1 MSAAPGQVAQVACP
15 SCQTPMRV
23 AIVNII
29 DAEAQP
35 HLKSQLLGGRL
46 NASNCPKCGAPVML
60 AAPLIYHD
68 GSKQFC
74 FVHIPQQLLASAK
87 GVELERFVGS
97 ATNLLMNELPP
108 DAPKGYLLAPK
119 RFLTMQTLV
128 EAVFEG
134 DGITKEM
141 LETQRKRVD
150 IMSQL
155 LDAMSQGE
163 VALHAALQAN
173 QADID
178 DEFAKTLAAF
188 VDASRM
194 SGDPEGIAQLSA
206 LQSKIAQFA
215 GGAATFAYETLI
227 TQLLAAGDDAT
238 VTQLITANQEII
250 DYTFFDIVTN
260 RINDATTDGDES
272 LASQLTAMRDQV
284 IETFQQLQADLEA
297 SYMQAGEVLDAVFDA
312 EDLVAALT
320 ANLPLL
326 NETFDIL
333 VDGQRTMAERA
344 GDMAAVER
352 LQTIAELTIQVK
364 ASALSPEDRVVQ
376 ALITAENATRYI
388 RENIGDITG
397 GVVKRLNEL
406 SEEYTTKGKT
416 EEADRIKRIA
426 REAGAML
433 F

>member
-46 NASNCPKCGAPVML
+46 NASNCTKCGSPVIL

-134 DGITKEM
+134 DGVSKEM
-141 LETQRKRVD
+141 LEAQRKRVD

-163 VALHAALQAN
+163 AALNTALQAN

-178 DEFAKTLAAF
+178 DEFTKTLEAF
-188 VDASRM
+188 VEASRM

-227 TQLLAAGDDAT
+227 TQLLAAGDEAS

-260 RINDATTDGDES
+260 RINDATTDGAES

-284 IETFQQLQADLEA
+284 IEIFQQLQADLEA
-297 SYMQAGEVLDAVFDA
+297 SYMQAGVVLDAVFDS
-312 EDLVAALT
+312 EDLVAALN
-320 ANLPLL
+320 AHLPLL
-326 NETFDIL
+326 NETFDVL

-344 GDMAAVER
+344 GDMAAAER

-364 ASALSPEDRVVQ
+364 ADALSPEDRVVQ

-388 RENIGDITG
+388 RENISEITS
-397 GVVKRLNEL
+397 GVVKRLNEMTDD
-406 SEEYTTKGKT
+406 YTTKGKT
-416 EEADRIKRIA
+416 EEAERVKRIA

>member
-74 FVHIPQQLLASAK
+74 FVHIPQQLLTSAK

-119 RFLTMQTLV
+119 RFLTMQSLI

-141 LETQRKRVD
+141 LDAQRKRVE
-150 IMSQL
+150 IISQL

-163 VALHAALQAN
+163 GALNAALQAT

-178 DEFAKTLAAF
+178 EEFTKTLTAF

-194 SGDPEGIAQLSA
+194 SGDSEGIAQLSA
-206 LQSKIAQFA
+206 LQSKITQFA

-227 TQLLAAGDDAT
+227 SQLLAAGDDAS
-238 VTQLITANQEII
+238 VTQLITTNQDII

-260 RINDATTDGDES
+260 RIAEATTAGDEQ
-272 LASQLTAMRDQV
+272 LADQLSTMRDQV
-284 IETFQQLQADLEA
+284 LTIFQQLQADLEA
-297 SYMQAGEVLDAVFDA
+297 AYMQAGEVLDAVFAA
-312 EDLVAALT
+312 EDLVAALN
-320 ANLPLL
+320 AHLPLL

-344 GDMAAVER
+344 GDMAAAER
-352 LQTIAELTIQVK
+352 LQTIATLTIQVK
-364 ASALSPEDRVVQ
+364 ADALSPEERVVQ
-376 ALITAENATRYI
+376 ALITAENPTRYI
-388 RENIGDITG
+388 RENISDITS

-406 SEEYTTKGKT
+406 SEEYTAKGKP
-416 EEADRIKRIA
+416 EEADRVKRIA

>member
-320 ANLPLL
+320 AHLPLL

>member
-35 HLKSQLLGGRL
+35 HLKSQLLAGRL

-141 LETQRKRVD
+141 LDAQRKRVD

-155 LDAMSQGE
+155 LDAMSQGD
-163 VALHAALQAN
+163 VALHAVLQAN

-178 DEFAKTLAAF
+178 EEFTKTLAAF

-206 LQSKIAQFA
+206 LQSKMAQFV

-227 TQLLAAGDDAT
+227 TQLLAAGDEAT
-238 VTQLITANQEII
+238 VTQIITANQEII

-260 RINDATTDGDES
+260 RINDATTDGDEA

-284 IETFQQLQADLEA
+284 IEIFQQLQADLEA
-297 SYMQAGEVLDAVFDA
+297 AYMQAGEVLDAVFAA

-320 ANLPLL
+320 AHLPLL

-344 GDMAAVER
+344 GDLAAAER

-364 ASALSPEDRVVQ
+364 ADALSPEERVVQ
-376 ALITAENATRYI
+376 ALLTAENATRYI
-388 RENIGDITG
+388 RENIGDITN

-406 SEEYTTKGKT
+406 SEDYTTKGKT
-416 EEADRIKRIA
+416 EEADRVKRIA

>member
-1 MSAAPGQVAQVACP
+1 
-15 SCQTPMRV
+15 MRV

-35 HLKSQLLGGRL
+35 HLKSQLLAGRL

-141 LETQRKRVD
+141 LDAQRKRVD

-155 LDAMSQGE
+155 LDAMSQGD
-163 VALHAALQAN
+163 VALHAVLQAN

-178 DEFAKTLAAF
+178 EEFTKTLAAF

-206 LQSKIAQFA
+206 LQSKMAQFV

-227 TQLLAAGDDAT
+227 TQLLAAGDEAT
-238 VTQLITANQEII
+238 VTQIITANQEII

-260 RINDATTDGDES
+260 RINDATTDGDEA
-272 LASQLTAMRDQV
+272 LATQLTAMRDQV
-284 IETFQQLQADLEA
+284 IEIFQQLQADLEA
-297 SYMQAGEVLDAVFDA
+297 AYMQAGEVLDAVFAA

-320 ANLPLL
+320 AHLPLL

-344 GDMAAVER
+344 GDLAAAER

-364 ASALSPEDRVVQ
+364 ADALSPEERVVQ
-376 ALITAENATRYI
+376 ALLTAENATRYI
-388 RENIGDITG
+388 RENIGDITN

-406 SEEYTTKGKT
+406 SEDYTTKGKT
-416 EEADRIKRIA
+416 EEADRVKRIA

>member
-35 HLKSQLLGGRL
+35 HLKSQLLAGRL

-141 LETQRKRVD
+141 LDAQRKRVD

-155 LDAMSQGE
+155 LDAMSQGD
-163 VALHAALQAN
+163 VALHAVLQAN

-178 DEFAKTLAAF
+178 EEFTKTLAAF

-206 LQSKIAQFA
+206 LQSKMAQFV

-227 TQLLAAGDDAT
+227 TQLLTAGDEAT
-238 VTQLITANQEII
+238 VTQIITANQEII

-260 RINDATTDGDES
+260 RINDATTDGDEA

-284 IETFQQLQADLEA
+284 IEIFQQLQADLEA
-297 SYMQAGEVLDAVFDA
+297 AYMQAGEVLDAVFAA

-320 ANLPLL
+320 AHLPLL

-344 GDMAAVER
+344 GDLAAAER

-364 ASALSPEDRVVQ
+364 ADALSPEERVVQ
-376 ALITAENATRYI
+376 ALLTAENATRYI
-388 RENIGDITG
+388 RENIGDITN

-406 SEEYTTKGKT
+406 SEDYTTKGKT
-416 EEADRIKRIA
+416 EEADRVKRIA

>member
-1 MSAAPGQVAQVACP
+1 
-15 SCQTPMRV
+15 MRV

>member
-74 FVHIPQQLLASAK
+74 FVHIPQQLLTSAK

-119 RFLTMQTLV
+119 RFLTMQSLI

-141 LETQRKRVD
+141 LDAQRKRVE
-150 IMSQL
+150 IISQL

-163 VALHAALQAN
+163 GALNAALQAT

-178 DEFAKTLAAF
+178 EEFTKTLTAF

-194 SGDPEGIAQLSA
+194 SGDSEGIAQLSA
-206 LQSKIAQFA
+206 LQSKITQFA

-227 TQLLAAGDDAT
+227 SQLLAAGDDAS
-238 VTQLITANQEII
+238 VTQLITTNQDII

-260 RINDATTDGDES
+260 RIAEATTAGDEQ
-272 LASQLTAMRDQV
+272 LAEQLSTMRDQV
-284 IETFQQLQADLEA
+284 LTIFQQLQADLEA
-297 SYMQAGEVLDAVFDA
+297 AYMQAGEVLDAVFAA
-312 EDLVAALT
+312 EDLVAALN
-320 ANLPLL
+320 AHLPLL

-344 GDMAAVER
+344 GDMAAAER
-352 LQTIAELTIQVK
+352 LQTIATLTIQVK
-364 ASALSPEDRVVQ
+364 ADALSPEERVVQ
-376 ALITAENATRYI
+376 ALITAENPTRYI
-388 RENIGDITG
+388 RENISDITS

-406 SEEYTTKGKT
+406 SEEYTAKGKP
-416 EEADRIKRIA
+416 EEADRVKRIA

>member
-1 MSAAPGQVAQVACP
+1 
-15 SCQTPMRV
+15 MRV

-35 HLKSQLLGGRL
+35 HLKSQLLAGRL

-141 LETQRKRVD
+141 LDAQRKRVD

-155 LDAMSQGE
+155 LDAMSQGD
-163 VALHAALQAN
+163 VALHAVLQAN

-178 DEFAKTLAAF
+178 EEFTKTLAAF

-206 LQSKIAQFA
+206 LQSKMAQFV

-227 TQLLAAGDDAT
+227 TQLLAAGDEAT
-238 VTQLITANQEII
+238 VTQIITANQEII

-260 RINDATTDGDES
+260 RINDATTDGDEA

-284 IETFQQLQADLEA
+284 IEIFQQLQADLEA
-297 SYMQAGEVLDAVFDA
+297 AYMQAGEVLDAVFAA

-320 ANLPLL
+320 AHLPLL

-344 GDMAAVER
+344 GDLAAAER

-364 ASALSPEDRVVQ
+364 ADALSPEERVVQ
-376 ALITAENATRYI
+376 ALLTAENATRYI
-388 RENIGDITG
+388 RENIGDITN

-406 SEEYTTKGKT
+406 SEDYTTKGKT
-416 EEADRIKRIA
+416 EEADRVKRIA